1 MANRVVFVGVEQTL
15 KDLKKFDKDAVSK
28 FTKTINKALALAKTE
43 AKSYIPDE
51 PPLSG
56 WSRTPS
62 ANPRKSVRN
71 GRGFPAW
78 EPGLMRAGVVA
89 SRAQGKARK
98 KDYTTSAGALINKT
112 PAGVI
117 FELAGRKPG
126 GGSTASGTVFKKVLS
141 DRNQPAS
148 RVVWRAV
155 DRNRDKIEKDFA
167 RALLEAQN
175 TLQIALESNK

>member
-56 WSRTPS
+56 WSRTSS
-62 ANPRKSVRN
+62 ANPRMSVRN

-112 PAGVI
+112 PAGVV

-126 GGSTASGTVFKKVLS
+126 GGRTASGTVFKKVLS

>member
-1 MANRVVFVGVEQTL
+1 M
-15 KDLKKFDKDAVSK
+15 KDLKKFDKDAVTK
-28 FTKTINKALALAKTE
+28 FYHSINKALALAKNE
-43 AKSYIPDE
+43 ARSYIPDE

-56 WSRTPS
+56 WSKTVS
-62 ANPRKSVRN
+62 NKPRMSVRG

-78 EPGLMRAGVVA
+78 EPGRMRAGVVA
-89 SRAQGKARK
+89 SRAQGKVRK

-112 PAGVI
+112 PAGAI

-126 GGSTASGTVFKKVLS
+126 GGRTASGTAFKKILS
-141 DRNQPAS
+141 DRNAPAS

-167 RALLEAQN
+167 RALLEAEK